1 MRPELFCRQT
11 CLNKRPG
18 SGTEDKGKVM
28 SLILLFLLLLI
39 LMFGV
44 IVYLLKPT
52 SMEKAVEDQLASI
65 GEVQPKGSG
74 TTILKERAVRSTAVE
89 DLAQT
94 LPWSTA
100 ASRLIKQAGK
110 NWSFGSLSVFSL
122 IAGLA
127 AYGLAWLVNASSVFS
142 ILLAIA
148 VSSAPYVYLSI
159 LREVRFRRFSDLLP
173 EAVDL
178 MSRGLRAGHSIQAVL
193 EMVGNEIA
201 DPVGIEFRAL
211 HKEQSLGLP
220 IRDAMMGLVDRM
232 PLDDMRFLATAIL
245 LQKESGG
252 NLAQILDKTSSVIRE
267 RARLRGQLRIY
278 TAQGRITGYLLGA
291 APFIM
296 FGLISLINHDYEKS
310 LFTDPFGLK
319 MVYFGLGLM
328 VIGILAIRKIIDIK
342 V

>member
-1 MRPELFCRQT
+1 
-11 CLNKRPG
+11 
-18 SGTEDKGKVM
+18 M
-28 SLILLFLLLLI
+28 SLILLFLLLLALI
-39 LMFGV
+39 FGV
-44 IVYLLKPT
+44 LVFFLRPT

-65 GEVQPKGSG
+65 EEVQSTHGER
-74 TTILKERAVRSTAVE
+74 TTILKERVVRSTTVE
-89 DLAQT
+89 EFAQR
-94 LPWSTA
+94 LPWSEA
-100 ASRLIKQAGK
+100 SSRLIKQAGQ
-110 NWSFGSLSVFSL
+110 NWSLGSVSIVSL
-122 IAGLA
+122 LAGLGI
-127 AYGLAWLVNASSVFS
+127 YGLASLMGFSFLISIALGIAAGSVPF
-142 ILLAIA
+142 
-148 VSSAPYVYLSI
+148 VYLYI
-159 LREVRFRRFSDLLP
+159 RREIRFRQFSDLLP

-220 IRDAMMGLVDRM
+220 IRDAMKGLIDRV

-252 NLAQILDKTSSVIRE
+252 NLAQILDKTSAVIRE

-296 FGLISLINHDYEKS
+296 FGLINIINHDYEKT

>member
-1 MRPELFCRQT
+1 
-11 CLNKRPG
+11 
-18 SGTEDKGKVM
+18 M

-39 LMFGV
+39 LIFGV
-44 IVYLLKPT
+44 LVYFLKPT

-65 GEVQPKGSG
+65 EESQSAAGERL
-74 TTILKERAVRSTAVE
+74 TTILKHRPVRSTVLE
-89 DLAQT
+89 GLAQW
-94 LPWSTA
+94 LPWSRRATL
-100 ASRLIKQAGK
+100 LIKQAGRD
-110 NWSFGSLSVFSL
+110 WSFGYVSLFSF
-122 IAGLA
+122 IVGLA
-127 AYGLAWLVNASSVFS
+127 VYWLASLVNATSV
-142 ILLAIA
+142 IAIA
-148 VSSAPYVYLSI
+148 VGIAVGASPFVYLYI
-159 LREVRFRRFSDLLP
+159 LREVRFRQFSDLLP

-201 DPVGIEFRAL
+201 NPVGVEFRAL
-211 HKEQSLGLP
+211 HKEQTLGLP

-252 NLAQILDKTSSVIRE
+252 NLAQILDKTSAVIRE

-278 TAQGRITGYLLGA
+278 TAQGRITGWVLGA
-291 APFIM
+291 APFLM
-296 FGLISLINHDYEKS
+296 FGVISLVNHNYEKI
-310 LFTDPFGLK
+310 LFSDPFGLK
-319 MVYFGLGLM
+319 MVYFGLVMM